1 MKKEIGKWLMDIAK
15 YVVTGGIIST
25 FISNYQQQS
34 WIIYINAA
42 IVAIIIFGRVPAILR
57 KEKGLK
63 TVKKEEI
70 VMGPYLFFCSI
81 VVIPCVVYLIYSY
94 THTNK
99 NNIMDSD
106 K

>member
-1 MKKEIGKWLMDIAK
+1 MDYSIYLCLDKQKYLTMKKEIGKWLMDIAK

-42 IVAIIIFGRVPAILR
+42 ICCYNLLFGRVPAILR

-63 TVKKEEI
+63 TVKK
-70 VMGPYLFFCSI
+70 GGNSYGTLFI
-81 VVIPCVVYLIYSY
+81 LL
-94 THTNK
+94 
-99 NNIMDSD
+99 
-106 K
+106 

>member
-42 IVAIIIFGRVPAILR
+42 IVAIITFWAGTRYF
-57 KEKGLK
+57 KEGERAE
-63 TVKKEEI
+63 TVKKGEI

>member
-1 MKKEIGKWLMDIAK
+1 MDIAK

-42 IVAIIIFGRVPAILR
+42 IVAIITFWAGTRYLR

-63 TVKKEEI
+63 TVKK
-70 VMGPYLFFCSI
+70 GGNSYGTLFI
-81 VVIPCVVYLIYSY
+81 LL
-94 THTNK
+94 
-99 NNIMDSD
+99 
-106 K
+106 

>member
-42 IVAIIIFGRVPAILR
+42 IVAII
-57 KEKGLK
+57 
-63 TVKKEEI
+63 T
-70 VMGPYLFFCSI
+70 GPYLFFCSI

>member
-42 IVAIIIFGRVPAILR
+42 IRCGQSQSGRCGPKNRRWRSCKR
-57 KEKGLK
+57 KYAEIVK
-63 TVKKEEI
+63 TVKK
-70 VMGPYLFFCSI
+70 GGNSYGTLFI
-81 VVIPCVVYLIYSY
+81 LL
-94 THTNK
+94 
-99 NNIMDSD
+99 
-106 K
+106 

>member
-1 MKKEIGKWLMDIAK
+1 MDIAK

-42 IVAIIIFGRVPAILR
+42 IVAIITFGGTAILR

-63 TVKKEEI
+63 Q
-70 VMGPYLFFCSI
+70 
-81 VVIPCVVYLIYSY
+81 
-94 THTNK
+94 
-99 NNIMDSD
+99 
-106 K
+106 

>member
-42 IVAIIIFGRVPAILR
+42 IVAIITFWARS
-57 KEKGLK
+57 
-63 TVKKEEI
+63 EERR
-70 VMGPYLFFCSI
+70 
-81 VVIPCVVYLIYSY
+81 
-94 THTNK
+94 
-99 NNIMDSD
+99 
-106 K
+106 

>member
-42 IVAIIIFGRVPAILR
+42 IVAIITFWAGTRYFKEGERAENSKKGGNSYGTLFILLEYSGYSLCRLSDIF
-57 KEKGLK
+57 
-63 TVKKEEI
+63 
-70 VMGPYLFFCSI
+70 
-81 VVIPCVVYLIYSY
+81 IYAY
-94 THTNK
+94 K
-99 NNIMDSD
+99 
-106 K
+106 

>member
-42 IVAIIIFGRVPAILR
+42 L
-57 KEKGLK
+57 
-63 TVKKEEI
+63 
-70 VMGPYLFFCSI
+70 S
-81 VVIPCVVYLIYSY
+81 LI
-94 THTNK
+94 H
-99 NNIMDSD
+99 I
-106 K
+106 

>member
-42 IVAIIIFGRVPAILR
+42 IVAIITFWAGTRYF
-57 KEKGLK
+57 EKGLK
-63 TVKKEEI
+63 TVKK
-70 VMGPYLFFCSI
+70 GGNSYGTLFI
-81 VVIPCVVYLIYSY
+81 LL
-94 THTNK
+94 
-99 NNIMDSD
+99 
-106 K
+106 

>member
-42 IVAIIIFGRVPAILR
+42 IVAIITFWAGTRYFSEGERVENNKKRR
-57 KEKGLK
+57 K
-63 TVKKEEI
+63 
-70 VMGPYLFFCSI
+70 
-81 VVIPCVVYLIYSY
+81 
-94 THTNK
+94 
-99 NNIMDSD
+99 
-106 K
+106 

>member
-1 MKKEIGKWLMDIAK
+1 MRNIA
-15 YVVTGGIIST
+15 
-25 FISNYQQQS
+25 Q
-34 WIIYINAA
+34 
-42 IVAIIIFGRVPAILR
+42 
-57 KEKGLK
+57 
-63 TVKKEEI
+63 KKEEI

>member
-42 IVAIIIFGRVPAILR
+42 IVAIITFWAGIRYFK

-63 TVKKEEI
+63 TVKK
-70 VMGPYLFFCSI
+70 GGNSYGTLF
-81 VVIPCVVYLIYSY
+81 VLL
-94 THTNK
+94 
-99 NNIMDSD
+99 
-106 K
+106 

>member
-42 IVAIIIFGRVPAILR
+42 IVAIITFWAGTRYF
-57 KEKGLK
+57 KE
-63 TVKKEEI
+63 
-70 VMGPYLFFCSI
+70 
-81 VVIPCVVYLIYSY
+81 
-94 THTNK
+94 
-99 NNIMDSD
+99 
-106 K
+106 

>member
-34 WIIYINAA
+34 WIIYIL
-42 IVAIIIFGRVPAILR
+42 FGRVPAILR

-63 TVKKEEI
+63 TVKK
-70 VMGPYLFFCSI
+70 GGNSYGTLFI
-81 VVIPCVVYLIYSY
+81 LL
-94 THTNK
+94 
-99 NNIMDSD
+99 
-106 K
+106 

>member
-42 IVAIIIFGRVPAILR
+42 IVAIITFWAGTRYF
-57 KEKGLK
+57 
-63 TVKKEEI
+63 KEEI

>member
-42 IVAIIIFGRVPAILR
+42 IVAIITFWAGTRYF
-57 KEKGLK
+57 KEGERAENS
-63 TVKKEEI
+63 KKRSCIIPGTADRQRGCGKNRRYFPYGQSQQGQI
-70 VMGPYLFFCSI
+70 VTG
-81 VVIPCVVYLIYSY
+81 
-94 THTNK
+94 
-99 NNIMDSD
+99 DS
-106 K
+106 

>member
-42 IVAIIIFGRVPAILR
+42 IVAIITFWAVPAILR

-63 TVKKEEI
+63 TVKK
-70 VMGPYLFFCSI
+70 GGNSYGTLFI
-81 VVIPCVVYLIYSY
+81 LL
-94 THTNK
+94 
-99 NNIMDSD
+99 
-106 K
+106 